1 MSVYSGFI
9 RPVYALDFYPT
20 LTLMTF
26 DDDGLLSAYGEVQ
39 HDPNGDDKYFVNVYR
54 WNGNRYE
61 LQDYGSSSSW
71 QDCADLY
78 AGNEDLNYFG
88 WDVFIPT
95 GLDRR
100 VTVDDV
106 AEMNG
111 DAFWDCISVAVK
123 SARTPANVVKN
134 TRLEV

>member
-39 HDPNGDDKYFVNVYR
+39 YDPNGDDKYFVNVYR

-61 LQDYGSSSSW
+61 LQGYGSSSSW

-100 VTVDDV
+100 VTVDDEELL
-106 AEMNG
+106 AYEACCALDMPLQEYMKGFNP
-111 DAFWDCISVAVK
+111 FE
-123 SARTPANVVKN
+123 R
-134 TRLEV
+134 EVSR